1 MEHIPPARLK
11 EAMESIIHISL
22 PSHRNLE
29 KMVGNLMKTCHTA
42 GHEKHKTSNRLQIQ
56 RCPPV

>member
-1 MEHIPPARLK
+1 MNNATLK
-11 EAMESIIHISL
+11 RDEWESL

-42 GHEKHKTSNRLQIQ
+42 GHE
-56 RCPPV
+56 